1 MYNKNIRKERIVKNM
16 IRVGDRA
23 RSMLSP
29 ELGTGTVVAVQ
40 RGKKLVMV
48 KWDIGLVSPHYLHAV
63 KKVEK

>member
-1 MYNKNIRKERIVKNM
+1 M
-16 IRVGDRA
+16 IKVGDRA

-48 KWDIGLVSPHYLHAV
+48 KWDIGLVSPHYLHVV